1 MKSRAKSSHRDD
13 WSARSHS
20 VFFPET
26 FDPCR
31 KTARASVMP
40 DAFRIAEVSDIPAIT
55 ITAAFKVRPAGMCG
69 KRVGEHL
76 PSDEFFGVKRQVPF
90 KEIRNRRVNTAV
102 AQNRTGHA
110 LIAQFPAACSIDVTI
125 SAIRHAGESCDV
137 GDRIDHAQR
146 VKNLLFYECWK
157 SFPGNIFHD

>member
-1 MKSRAKSSHRDD
+1 
-13 WSARSHS
+13 
-20 VFFPET
+20 
-26 FDPCR
+26 
-31 KTARASVMP
+31 
-40 DAFRIAEVSDIPAIT
+40 IAEVSDIPTIT

-76 PSDEFFGVKRQVPF
+76 PGDEFFGVKRLVPF

-102 AQNRTGHA
+102 AQNRTGDA
-110 LIAQFPAACSIDVTI
+110 LIAQFPAACSIDVTM
-125 SAIRHAGESCDV
+125 SAIWHAGESCDV
-137 GDRIDHAQR
+137 GDRIGHAQR